1 MRILSS
7 YVNEVMNSWK
17 SDWAVKGFRS
27 HFYLTIFLFC
37 SVLFFSCLFLSLWET
52 RNGLVIFDPVLSR
65 LHPRE
70 FSLPIFALVHSSM
83 LITLILFLK
92 NPRLLLKG
100 LQAYAL
106 LLSLRTISIY
116 LVPLEAPRGM
126 IFLQDP
132 ITAFFLNSINT
143 VTKDLFFSG
152 HISAMCLFI
161 YFSENKIW
169 KTYLSIITPIV
180 ATLILWQHVHYTI
193 DILAAPVF
201 TYFSC
206 KLIERIN
213 ERWEHGI
220 DNIEMSKMEV
230 ATSES

>member
-1 MRILSS
+1 
-7 YVNEVMNSWK
+7 
-17 SDWAVKGFRS
+17 
-27 HFYLTIFLFC
+27 
-37 SVLFFSCLFLSLWET
+37 
-52 RNGLVIFDPVLSR
+52 
-65 LHPRE
+65 
-70 FSLPIFALVHSSM
+70 M

-106 LLSLRTISIY
+106 LLSLRTVSIY
-116 LVPLEAPRGM
+116 LVPLETPRGM

-132 ITAFFLNSINT
+132 ITAFFLNSVNT

-206 KLIERIN
+206 KLIERVN
-213 ERWEHGI
+213 EQWEYGI
-220 DNIEMSKMEV
+220 DNIERKGMEV
-230 ATSES
+230 IGSES